1 MTKLHLISTKVIP
14 SHPSI
19 HIIFGFS
26 TNFEVENCTN
36 PLFNVPWK
44 LTKRKSKSAHQI
56 SGNLNTHHFKYG
68 ILNTF
73 FSTTFPILILELV
86 FFIVIFGF
94 YKDWAVEK
102 CTQQLFKM
110 F

>member
-86 FFIVIFGF
+86 F
-94 YKDWAVEK
+94 Y
-102 CTQQLFKM
+102 L
-110 F
+110 